1 MALTYPHAPSA
12 RRPGRSWTIRMVGHR
27 DRTASVT
34 CSSACAMPARSRDI
48 AALRRFAV
56 AHAAAH
62 AKAAAVRADASCW
75 CRQQRCA
82 AHEGTRVGCAG
93 PVVLLLRHDPAVG
106 QVWTLCEVC
115 TSCAPLISHA
125 RVVGRAAPA
134 ERTRVPDQPG
144 PRPAAVPSG
153 SVAGPALLVPGGFSA
168 PSGAD
173 GPPQA
178 SHRRRRGRGRR
189 SSP

>member
-1 MALTYPHAPSA
+1 
-12 RRPGRSWTIRMVGHR
+12 
-27 DRTASVT
+27 
-34 CSSACAMPARSRDI
+34 MPARSRDI